1 MRNYRLKAI
10 LFVATF
16 LFSLMGRAQ
25 NNIQIILGP
34 DEIGEN
40 QAWTIHVSIS
50 NEQLK
55 SYDNFPDIE
64 GFRKRGTSTQSQTS
78 IVNGQMSST
87 QGVIMTYTPMKQ
99 GVFNLPPFKMKVNG
113 QIVSSNG
120 KKIKVGPPIQVQARD
135 PFRSF
140 FDRDPTDDFF
150 GDKRAT
156 EFVDIKEDAFL
167 ALTTNKDEVY
177 VGEGFTTTLSFF
189 VAESNQAPMQFHELG
204 QQLPEILKKIK
215 SAACWEEN
223 FNIENIEAE
232 TVEIAGKAYSQYKIY
247 QAVYY
252 PLNNKPVVL
261 PSVGLEMI
269 KYKLA
274 KNPSFFGQNRQEDFK
289 TFYTKPKTVKV
300 KDLPP
305 HPMRDVVAVGDYHIE
320 EKITSTAG
328 ETGKSLGYEF
338 NVYGE
343 GNISSIEKPLI
354 SKGQN
359 FDFFEP
365 NVKQSITRD
374 NGRVTGTKVFSYYI
388 IPQEPGNFDLKDYVQ
403 WVFFNPRAKSYD
415 TLKSK
420 VSLVI
425 SGESK
430 KNDFIGSSDGGSFYD
445 RISLADNTL
454 QSNESKGL
462 VRIGLN
468 IFALLMLGLSVWLMF
483 KKSGS

>member
-1 MRNYRLKAI
+1 M
-10 LFVATF
+10 FSVATLF
-16 LFSLMGRAQ
+16 FSLTGRAQ

-87 QGVIMTYTPMKQ
+87 QGVIMTYTPTKQ
-99 GVFNLPPFKMKVNG
+99 GVFNLPAFKMKINNQV
-113 QIVSSNG
+113 VSSNG
-120 KKIKVGPPIQVQARD
+120 KKIKIGPPVQVQARD

-140 FDRDPTDDFF
+140 FDRDPFEDTF
-150 GDKRAT
+150 GNKRET
-156 EFVDIKEDAFL
+156 EFVDVKEDAFL
-167 ALTTNKDEVY
+167 ALSTNKNEVY

-189 VAESNQAPMQFHELG
+189 VSEGTRAPMQFHELG
-204 QQLPEILKKIK
+204 QQLSEILKKLRP
-215 SAACWEEN
+215 SACWEEN
-223 FNIENIEAE
+223 FNIENIEGE
-232 TVEIAGKAYSQYKIY
+232 TVEIANKNYTQYKIY
-247 QAVYY
+247 QAVYF
-252 PLNNKPVVL
+252 PLNNKTVNF

-269 KYKLA
+269 KFKVA

-289 TFYTKPKTVKV
+289 TFYSKPKSVKV
-300 KDLPP
+300 KELPP
-305 HPMRDVVAVGDYHIE
+305 HPLRDVVAVGDYRID
-320 EKITSTAG
+320 EKITSSAG
-328 ETGKSLGYEF
+328 ETGKSLAYDF

-343 GNISSIEKPLI
+343 GNISSIEKPNI
-354 SKGQN
+354 PKGQT

-365 NVKQSITRD
+365 NVKQSINRE
-374 NGRVTGTKVFSYYI
+374 NGRVAGTKAFSYFI

-403 WVFFNPRAKSYD
+403 WVYFNPKTKKYD

-430 KNDFIGSSDGGSFYD
+430 KNDFISSSDGGSFYD
-445 RISLADNTL
+445 RIGLADNTL
-454 QSNESKGL
+454 RSSASGAWLK
-462 VRIGLN
+462 IALN
-468 IFALLMLGLSVWLMF
+468 VFALLMLGGSVWLMF
-483 KKSGS
+483 KK